1 MFEGQRKLTTE
12 EKALRINLNQGIYGS
27 FAEIGAGQEVSANF
41 FRAGASSGTIAY
53 SISAYDMKISDSI
66 YGNCARYVSQQRLE
80 TMLKH
85 EFNNVEQK
93 LPHRDEATSFF
104 AFANTVEALNYHKTN
119 QGRGWLGIR
128 FQLSPDQEPNE
139 CVIHVKM
146 LDPNNRLQQ
155 EALGILGVN
164 LVDAAYY
171 LNDDIDKFIISLMDR
186 LEDRVE
192 IDFFKIKGPDFKE
205 IDNRLMALKLVKFG
219 LTEATMFHPSGKVL
233 QPQSELYKKNI
244 LLLRGR
250 FRPTTLVNTDMLNRG
265 LKSFLDEDEVN
276 EKDTRVLFEL
286 TLKDLRSDGDI
297 DDQDFLDRV
306 EILGSIGHT
315 VMVSNYQKFYKV
327 VDYLSSFTKGR
338 KIGVVLGVH
347 NLQTIFEE
355 KYYENLAGGIFE
367 AFGLGFG
374 KNMKL
379 YVYPAKLNENN
390 ELYKL
395 DNFVM
400 STNLR
405 GLFQVMMDNNR
416 MQAITIDETSLDHLD
431 IYSDKVLEMIRNGI
445 PGWETM
451 VPPEVEDCIKENKLL
466 GYEPSKVFEE
476 I

>member
-85 EFNNVEQK
+85 EFDNVEQK